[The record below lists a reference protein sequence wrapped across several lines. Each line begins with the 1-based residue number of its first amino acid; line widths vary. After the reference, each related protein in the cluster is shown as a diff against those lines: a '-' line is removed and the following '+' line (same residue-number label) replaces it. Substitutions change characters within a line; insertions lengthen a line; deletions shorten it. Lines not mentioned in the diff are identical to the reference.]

1 MSNWR
6 HWYKPDFW
14 RWWWTIG
21 ARDETT
27 AYVKAVVVTVA
38 AIALGIGG
46 YLSATGMTND
56 EKAVFT
62 QQVVTVTRTTL
73 VKGTPRIVRE
83 VITTRLPAETQMRT
97 IRRNG
102 RTTTVAAPGETITR
116 TTTTKITGPVRK
128 SVVTKNRMV
137 TVPRDRL
144 VRVTLPG
151 VTQPGTTVEGP
162 ERVVTT
168 TLPQRV
174 VTAPGETQT
183 RTVTGPTQTV
193 TAPAQTVTNTQT
205 VTGPTTTVTGPTTTV
220 TGPTTTVTGP
230 TQTVTVTVT
239 EPKKP

>member
-1 MSNWR
+1 MRNWR

-14 RWWWTIG
+14 RWWWTTG
-21 ARDETT
+21 ARQET
-27 AYVKAVVVTVA
+27 KAVLFTGGA
-38 AIALGIGG
+38 LALGIVG
-46 YLSATGMTND
+46 YLSATGMSDN
-56 EKAVFT
+56 EQVVFT
-62 QQVVTVTRTTL
+62 EQVVTVTRTTL
-73 VKGTPRIVRE
+73 VKGKPRVVRE

-102 RTTTVAAPGETITR
+102 RTITVAAPGETVTR
-116 TTTTKITGPVRK
+116 TTTTTMAGPVRK

-151 VTQPGTTVEGP
+151 ATQPGTTVEGP
-162 ERVVTT
+162 E
-168 TLPQRV
+168 QV

-183 RTVTGPTQTV
+183 QTVTGPTRTV

-230 TQTVTVTVT
+230 TQTVTGPTQTVTQTVTVTVT

>member
-1 MSNWR
+1 MWK
-6 HWYKPDFW
+6 HWYKLDFW
-14 RWWWTIG
+14 RWWWQNRAPDG
-21 ARDETT
+21 LRVGVGLA
-27 AYVKAVVVTVA
+27 AVLVLGVGGFVA
-38 AIALGIGG
+38 ARGLTESEQVV
-46 YLSATGMTND
+46 YT
-56 EKAVFT
+56 E
-62 QQVVTVTRTTL
+62 QVVTVTRTTL
-73 VKGTPRIVRE
+73 VKGKPRVVRE
-83 VITTRLPAETQMRT
+83 TITTRLPAKTRMVT
-97 IRRNG
+97 VRRNG
-102 RTTTVAAPGETITR
+102 RTITVPAPGETVVR
-116 TTTTKITGPVRK
+116 TTTIAGR
-128 SVVTKNRMV
+128 VVKQLV
-137 TVPRDRL
+137 TVPKDRL

-151 VTQPGTTVEGP
+151 RTLPGTTIQGP
-162 ERVVTT
+162 DRVVTT